1 MGSRNKVGFPHFL
14 FLNAISP
21 LANVQYYPP
30 KNNNIIT
37 FLKYNA
43 EIVVRQRYNCYF
55 CTMKVMFQPMKHT
68 FQPMKRTF
76 QLMKRTFQP
85 LEQQIECG

>member
-1 MGSRNKVGFPHFL
+1 MEAWQRCRLPHFFVYNA
-14 FLNAISP
+14 FLP
-21 LANVQYYPP
+21 LAKGQYCPH
-30 KNNNIIT
+30 KNINIIT

-55 CTMKVMFQPMKHT
+55 CTVKVMFQPMKHT

>member
-1 MGSRNKVGFPHFL
+1 MLRQCPLLSRRAQRIFRKCYKCM
-14 FLNAISP
+14 A
-21 LANVQYYPP
+21 
-30 KNNNIIT
+30 KNINIAT

-55 CTMKVMFQPMKHT
+55 CTVKVMFQPMKHT